1 MAKQILRNAVIT
13 VNGVNLSD
21 HASAVTINTE
31 FDDVDLT
38 SFGATL
44 REHAKGIGDGSIEIE
59 WFQDF
64 AAASVDATL
73 WPIAQGS
80 TAVPVTVK
88 ADNAAVSPTNPLFT
102 MQGLLMNYSPLA
114 GSVGEASTTSTTFQ
128 NGAQSGIVR
137 TTA

>member
-1 MAKQILRNAVIT
+1 MAKTILKNASIT

-21 HASAVTINTE
+21 HASSVEINTE
-31 FDDVDLT
+31 YDDVDLT

-44 REHAKGIGDGSIEIE
+44 KEHAKGMGDGSITVN
-59 WFQDF
+59 FYQDF

-73 WPIAQGS
+73 WPISQSG
-80 TAVPVTVK
+80 TTVPVVVK
-88 ADNAAVSPTNPLFT
+88 PDSAAVSATNPSYT

-114 GSVGEASTTSTTFQ
+114 GSVGEASQTEVTFQ

-137 TTA
+137 AVA

>member
-21 HASAVTINTE
+21 HASSVTITTE
-31 FDDVDLT
+31 YDDVDLT

-44 REHAKGIGDGSIEIE
+44 REHSKGMGDGSIEIE
-59 WFQDF
+59 FFQDF

-73 WPIAQGS
+73 WPISQGT

-88 ADNAAVSPTNPLFT
+88 ADSAATSATNPLYT

-114 GSVGEASTTSTTFQ
+114 GSVGEASTTGVTFQ
-128 NGAQSGIVR
+128 NGAQTGIVR